1 MINALENEWQ
11 RYFVQLTEA
20 EQKSVILMLKIF
32 LQRRRQDVEEI
43 NIEAYN
49 KEIDEALAEVEEGNY
64 ISQNEMKRLQRNGKG
79 SSMTEESSKSTY

>member
-1 MINALENEWQ
+1 MKNALENEWQ

-79 SSMTEESSKSTY
+79 SSMT

>member
-1 MINALENEWQ
+1 MINTLENEWQ

-79 SSMTEESSKSTY
+79 SSMT